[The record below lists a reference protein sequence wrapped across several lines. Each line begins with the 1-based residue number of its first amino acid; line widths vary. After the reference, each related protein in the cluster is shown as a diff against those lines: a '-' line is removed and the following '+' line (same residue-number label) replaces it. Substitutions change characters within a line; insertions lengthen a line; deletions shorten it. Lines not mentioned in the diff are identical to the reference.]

1 MARAIGAWEI
11 QVSKQRSD
19 ELKSRMTVT
28 PREFTVA
35 SALAVLSGVTI
46 TVGGCSDDS
55 GSPTGPSAAPD
66 FGSVGA
72 VSANHGHTAIITG
85 AQMTAG
91 NAVSL
96 DITGSATHPH
106 SVDVTGAQLQQISAG
121 GTVLVTSSSNTGH
134 DHVVTFS

>member
-1 MARAIGAWEI
+1 
-11 QVSKQRSD
+11 
-19 ELKSRMTVT
+19 MTVNR
-28 PREFTVA
+28 REFTVA

-46 TVGGCSDDS
+46 AVGGCGGES
-55 GSPTGPSAAPD
+55 GSPTAPSAAPD
-66 FGSVGA
+66 LGSVGS

-121 GTVLVTSSSNTGH
+121 ATVSVNSSSNTGH
-134 DHVVTFS
+134 DHVVTFT

>member
-46 TVGGCSDDS
+46 AVVGCGGDSWSPTAPSATLICDGNS
-55 GSPTGPSAAPD
+55 GSPTAVAD
-66 FGSVGA
+66 LNSVDT
-72 VSANHGHTAIITG
+72 VSANYGQTAI
-85 AQMTAG
+85 
-91 NAVSL
+91 
-96 DITGSATHPH
+96 
-106 SVDVTGAQLQQISAG
+106 SVVCTQ
-121 GTVLVTSSSNTGH
+121 
-134 DHVVTFS
+134 